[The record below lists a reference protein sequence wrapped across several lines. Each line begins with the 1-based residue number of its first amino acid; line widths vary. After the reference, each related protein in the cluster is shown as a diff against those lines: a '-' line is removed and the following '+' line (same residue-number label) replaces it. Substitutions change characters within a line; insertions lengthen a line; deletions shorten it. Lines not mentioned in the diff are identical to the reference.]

1 MEQLIE
7 RLKAA
12 EEALMGQ
19 GIPQAEEAFGKI
31 EELRGMP
38 AYTLGYVVSRE
49 ISFTVEA
56 LYEKGSELQSSA
68 MSRCRRRS
76 GRISGIR
83 SKKLSGMWMIS

>member
-56 LYEKGSELQSSA
+56 LYEKGSELHDA
-68 MSRCRRRS
+68 DGGPGGSRGFDQKSFQEC
-76 GRISGIR
+76 G
-83 SKKLSGMWMIS
+83 